1 MNHCI
6 TRLFAATLAVTSLAL
21 GTSAQAQTFREAVQ
35 ERIASRRAAQTE
47 AALPPGASV
56 QRDIAYGSD
65 AAQQL
70 DVYRPA
76 DAKDAPVIVMVHG
89 GAWITGDKGLAGVV
103 KNKVARWVA
112 LGYVLVSINHRLV
125 PQAGPIE
132 QAEDVARAL
141 SFVQCHAA
149 SWGADA
155 AKLVLMGHSAGAHLV
170 ALVTADPSFAARA
183 GAQPWRGTVALDSAA
198 FDVTKI
204 MKDRHPGFYDQAFGA
219 DPGYWRAASPL
230 LRLNDKLAAPL
241 LAVCSSQ
248 RSNSCAQADAFAAR
262 AATLHGAR
270 VKVLPVDLSHGEI
283 NDLLGEPS
291 AYTADVQAFIE
302 SLGLP

>member
-1 MNHCI
+1 MNHRI
-6 TRLFAATLAVTSLAL
+6 TRLLAATLAVASLAL
-21 GTSAQAQTFREAVQ
+21 STSTQAQTFREAMQ

-56 QRDIAYGSD
+56 QRDIAYGID

-89 GAWITGDKGLAGVV
+89 GAWITGDKGLASVV
-103 KNKVARWVA
+103 KNKVAHWVA
-112 LGYVLVSINHRLV
+112 KGYVLVSINNRLL

-141 SFVQCHAA
+141 AFVQGHAA

-170 ALVTADPSFAARA
+170 ALVTADLSFAARA

-219 DPGYWRAASPL
+219 DPGYWREASPL
-230 LRLNDKLAAPL
+230 LRLNDKLSAPL

-248 RSNSCAQADAFAAR
+248 RRNSCPQAEAFAAR
-262 AATLHGAR
+262 AAALGGAL
-270 VKVLPVDLSHGEI
+270 VKVLPLDLSHSEI

-291 AYTADVQAFIE
+291 AYTSDVQAFIE

>member
-1 MNHCI
+1 MNHRI
-6 TRLFAATLAVTSLAL
+6 ARLAMAALACAALCTSV
-21 GTSAQAQTFREAVQ
+21 QAKTFRETVQ
-35 ERIASRRAAQTE
+35 ERIAERRAAQAE

-56 QRDIAYGSD
+56 QRDIAYGGD
-65 AAQQL
+65 AAQKL

-76 DAKDAPVIVMVHG
+76 DTKQAPVIVMVHG
-89 GAWITGDKGLAGVV
+89 GAWITGDKGVSGVV
-103 KNKVARWVA
+103 KNKVAHWVA
-112 LGYVLVSINHRLV
+112 KGYVLVSINNRLV

-141 SFVQCHAA
+141 AYVQSHAA

-170 ALVTADPSFAARA
+170 ALVAADPSFAVRA

-204 MKDRHPGFYDQAFGA
+204 MAQRHPGFYDKAFGA
-219 DPGYWRAASPL
+219 DPAYWRDASPL
-230 LRLNDKLAAPL
+230 LRLQDKLAAPL

-248 RSNSCAQADAFAAR
+248 RSNSCPQAEVFTAHAA
-262 AATLHGAR
+262 ALGGAH
-270 VKVLPVDLSHGEI
+270 VTAMPVDLSHGEI
-283 NDLLGEPS
+283 NDLLGAPS